1 MLPHERLAGIVL
13 LAGGVL
19 AFSAGAFAAEGA
31 NAAAGGAWADPA
43 KTLRVMLP
51 VAETGFDP
59 AASGDFYS
67 NMVIGAMFDSLY
79 EWDYLA
85 RPWVRGYAKNAFRP
99 QSWRFLDIDLR
110 QRTAGR

>member
-1 MLPHERLAGIVL
+1 
-13 LAGGVL
+13 
-19 AFSAGAFAAEGA
+19 
-31 NAAAGGAWADPA
+31 
-43 KTLRVMLP
+43 
-51 VAETGFDP
+51 
-59 AASGDFYS
+59 
-67 NMVIGAMFDSLY
+67 MVIGAMFDSLY